1 MSPPRKKQQGSS
13 ASAAAAP
20 EVSGKGKEV
29 TEDGKEKQ
37 RQKGK
42 EKEVREA
49 DRKDPAKERQKQKGK
64 ETVARSEEKQKGK
77 SAKEKPAAEQQGE
90 EEEELAAAKSAGEQ
104 FFKIFF
110 PNQSRERLKIPA
122 AFHQHLKEQ
131 PTGPVSLKGPSG
143 NTWEAV
149 LTSDSEGLCFV
160 QGWKEFVTDHSVKQ
174 GHFLVFTYDGFS
186 QFSVTVFCSLGI
198 VDPLALVA
206 KPTNDVVIKIED
218 DEEDQEDMDAG
229 GTSETS
235 MLPPEDSNGITGK
248 RTSGVNDHIPD
259 GKAAK
264 KYSSVANKAEKKQPE
279 AIDHTSK
286 DVSTV
291 VNTKKGKR
299 NSSETSILP
308 PEDGNGTTGKKTRG
322 VNGPIPDGKA
332 SKKHSSV
339 AKKSEKKQPE
349 GNDHTSKDAS
359 TVVNTE
365 KGKRNSSEISILP
378 PEDGNGITG
387 KRTRGVN
394 DPIPDGKASKKQSS
408 VAKKSEKKQPEAI
421 DRTSKDASTVVNT
434 EKDSSF
440 SLLNEAT
447 AFNKTQV
454 REKNVPK
461 LGRFIVKRT
470 RQPVVISQRRPV
482 TEEEKDLALTRAK
495 EFKSNNP
502 FAVQIMMESYVYVG
516 FFMNITCEFVRESLP
531 RKSKKMTLWDP
542 LGKPWEVNYVYYRDR
557 SVASFSGGWG
567 KFALGNNLEKFDVC
581 IFELFKEDNIK
592 VHIYRVVPE
601 ITPLLRASGR

>member
-49 DRKDPAKERQKQKGK
+49 DRKDPAKEKQKQKGK

-90 EEEELAAAKSAGEQ
+90 EEEELAAAAKSAGEQ

-110 PNQSRERLKIPA
+110 PNQSRERLKIPT

-160 QGWKEFVTDHSVKQ
+160 QGWKEFVTDHSVQQ
-174 GHFLVFTYDGFS
+174 GHFLVFTYDGLS

-218 DEEDQEDMDAG
+218 GEEDQEDMDAG

-235 MLPPEDSNGITGK
+235 ILPPEDSNGITGK

-264 KYSSVANKAEKKQPE
+264 KYSSVANKAEKKQPK
-279 AIDHTSK
+279 ALDHTSK
-286 DVSTV
+286 DASTV

-308 PEDGNGTTGKKTRG
+308 LEDGNGTTGKKTRG
-322 VNGPIPDGKA
+322 VNGPTPDGKA

-349 GNDHTSKDAS
+349 ANDHTSKDAS

-365 KGKRNSSEISILP
+365 KGKRNSSETSILP

-394 DPIPDGKASKKQSS
+394 DPIPDGKASKKHSS

-434 EKDSSF
+434 EK
-440 SLLNEAT
+440 
-447 AFNKTQV
+447 V
-454 REKNVPK
+454 
-461 LGRFIVKRT
+461 IVKRT

-531 RKSKKMTLWDP
+531 RTSKKMTLWDP
-542 LGKPWEVNYVYYRDR
+542 LGKPWEVNYVYYSDR

-601 ITPLLRASGR
+601 ITPLLRASGRS